1 MKCIY
6 CGGEV
11 LVQPGSSIGICTSCM
26 AENPL
31 PKKEEIKELYG
42 KAGAALR
49 ESRFDEAK
57 ELFQELLI
65 ENPDD
70 AAVCWGFALSEYGIE
85 YVTDP
90 ATGEQL
96 PTLHRLSM
104 QKFSEYLYVKKA
116 IDLSWNSLDRDFYIK
131 QSELIDS
138 IQARSLSIS
147 SQETPVDVFICYKRS
162 EEGEKRTADS
172 RMAADYYR
180 ELTRR
185 GYQVF
190 FAEETLKAGEEYEP
204 RIFAALQSA
213 KVMIAFASKREYYE
227 AVWVKNEWSR
237 YAALIKRD
245 LEEKKHTDRLL
256 IPMFQHMKH
265 EELPEA
271 LRSMPSYVEMMT
283 SANPKSELLNLVAGH
298 FKRGK
303 AENVSDI
310 LREVRGSSLTG
321 RGAASGE
328 SAARS
333 GGGLSG
339 GAGSGLEESMEKTRM
354 LATVRLVNKDFEEA
368 EQLFRRALGQPGG
381 EIDPENWL
389 GLMMSVRNIAGKEA
403 LASYDTP
410 VDDDEYYQKALACA
424 SGEGIRELQ
433 KIAAN
438 CRENRDWAQKTE
450 KERAQCE
457 AKVRSLIDKKTGA
470 VLDERRKRCEVQ
482 KKLLEEKAAEKP
494 GQMVFWLLF
503 LFLGNLFPFIA
514 FYYLNILG
522 KSDGLG
528 AIVFLMLFQP
538 VFYGIVVWRLCTK
551 KQILD
556 TGLIAYAMRLV
567 IAGFAYWAVMLAA
580 SFLMS
585 HAGILFL
592 ILAAAA
598 SVLTVVRLLAAPMK
612 RAKGIREGKSWAAQQ
627 REQLPQLMEELVLS
641 LNQEVDEATEDYRR
655 YYTNFDARRR
665 EWNQMIRSSV
675 EKKAKQLAAELDAC
689 ERRTR

>member
-1 MKCIY
+1 
-6 CGGEV
+6 
-11 LVQPGSSIGICTSCM
+11 
-26 AENPL
+26 
-31 PKKEEIKELYG
+31 
-42 KAGAALR
+42 
-49 ESRFDEAK
+49 
-57 ELFQELLI
+57 
-65 ENPDD
+65 
-70 AAVCWGFALSEYGIE
+70 
-85 YVTDP
+85 
-90 ATGEQL
+90 
-96 PTLHRLSM
+96 
-104 QKFSEYLYVKKA
+104 
-116 IDLSWNSLDRDFYIK
+116 
-131 QSELIDS
+131 
-138 IQARSLSIS
+138 
-147 SQETPVDVFICYKRS
+147 
-162 EEGEKRTADS
+162 
-172 RMAADYYR
+172 
-180 ELTRR
+180 
-185 GYQVF
+185 
-190 FAEETLKAGEEYEP
+190 
-204 RIFAALQSA
+204 
-213 KVMIAFASKREYYE
+213 
-227 AVWVKNEWSR
+227 
-237 YAALIKRD
+237 
-245 LEEKKHTDRLL
+245 
-256 IPMFQHMKH
+256 
-265 EELPEA
+265 
-271 LRSMPSYVEMMT
+271 
-283 SANPKSELLNLVAGH
+283 
-298 FKRGK
+298 
-303 AENVSDI
+303 
-310 LREVRGSSLTG
+310 
-321 RGAASGE
+321 
-328 SAARS
+328 
-333 GGGLSG
+333 
-339 GAGSGLEESMEKTRM
+339 M

-567 IAGFAYWAVMLAA
+567 LAGFAYWAVMLAA